1 MTCLFAAGGKDLKSP
16 MRSGASDADL
26 LELLTGIWSSRKD
39 RYSELRA
46 FQTGRDPS
54 DAVGS
59 ESVTRTTGAPIPDGI
74 KNLRR
79 KKSKIEMYQIGG

>member
-1 MTCLFAAGGKDLKSP
+1 
-16 MRSGASDADL
+16 
-26 LELLTGIWSSRKD
+26 LELMTGIWSTRKD

-46 FQTGRDPS
+46 FQAGRDPS
-54 DAVGS
+54 DAVAGD
-59 ESVTRTTGAPIPDGI
+59 SVARTTGAPIPDGI